1 MKNRIISVLMAL
13 ALCLGSCPVTA
24 FAYTGTEEEIK
35 AVEESAEDTES
46 DESTEVS
53 TSVTAEGETSG
64 TAEKN
69 GGSSAEEKDEGNISG
84 DEASENTE
92 NDLEAFISEDGTFT
106 FPFTDWVWET
116 GDEEASDEEDSSAIA
131 TGKVVNVN
139 SWLNLRAGA
148 GTGYDIIGKISNGT
162 EVEILSEENG
172 WYLVTVP
179 EQTGYVYGGYLEILE
194 EAAKD
199 SDMEGFDELFML
211 MLLSM
216 MLQGNET
223 ADTADTDTSAALTP
237 DGNLT
242 LVDDIDTATEEDT
255 GKQFITVETKNGNYF
270 YIIIDRDDEGEET
283 VHFLNQVDEA
293 DLLALMEEEEV
304 EEYEASKATADTE
317 DTDSEAVAA
326 ETSCDTQEETEP
338 VETTDMG
345 DGSANL
351 LPVVLLVV
359 VLAAGGGFYAY
370 TKVKGKK
377 KEETKPDP
385 DADYEDEDDETDY
398 EIPDMYGEDAEADYS
413 DGDDND
419 FDDDEL
425 V

>member
-1 MKNRIISVLMAL
+1 MKNRIISILMAL

-24 FAYTGTEEEIK
+24 FAYTGTEEETK

-46 DESTEVS
+46 DESAKDTE
-53 TSVTAEGETSG
+53 
-64 TAEKN
+64 
-69 GGSSAEEKDEGNISG
+69 GSI
-84 DEASENTE
+84 
-92 NDLEAFISEDGTFT
+92 ISEDGTFT
-106 FPFTDWVWET
+106 FSFSDWVWET
-116 GDEEASDEEDSSAIA
+116 GDEDEEASDEEDSSAIA

-148 GTGYDIIGKISNGT
+148 GTGYDIIGKISNGI

-194 EAAKD
+194 EAAEG

-223 ADTADTDTSAALTP
+223 ANTADTDTSAALTP

-242 LVDDIDTATEEDT
+242 LVDDIDTATDEDT

-304 EEYEASKATADTE
+304 EEYEASKAITDTE
-317 DTDSEAVAA
+317 DTDSEAVEA
-326 ETSCDTQEETEP
+326 ETSNDMQEETEP
-338 VETTDMG
+338 VETT

-398 EIPDMYGEDAEADYS
+398 ELPDMYGEDVEADYS
-413 DGDDND
+413 AGDDDD
-419 FDDDEL
+419 FEDDEL
-425 V
+425 A

>member
-1 MKNRIISVLMAL
+1 MKNRIISILMAL

-24 FAYTGTEEEIK
+24 FAYTGTEEETVT
-35 AVEESAEDTES
+35 VEESAEDTES
-46 DESTEVS
+46 DESAEVSVPVTTEVENNEA
-53 TSVTAEGETSG
+53 TEENGDRVTDEEVVDG
-64 TAEKN
+64 
-69 GGSSAEEKDEGNISG
+69 SAEDTIES
-84 DEASENTE
+84 
-92 NDLEAFISEDGTFT
+92 FVSEDGTFT
-106 FPFTDWVWET
+106 FSFSDWVWET
-116 GDEEASDEEDSSAIA
+116 GDEDVSDEEDSSAIA

-148 GTGYDIIGKISNGT
+148 GTSYDIIGKISNGT

-194 EAAKD
+194 EAAED
-199 SDMEGFDELFML
+199 SDMEGVDELFML

-223 ADTADTDTSAALTP
+223 ANTADTDTSMALTP

-242 LVDDIDTATEEDT
+242 LVDDINTATEEDA

-293 DLLALMEEEEV
+293 DLLALMDEEDV
-304 EEYEASKATADTE
+304 EEYEASKAVT
-317 DTDSEAVAA
+317 DTDETESEAVETAASSDTEEEA
-326 ETSCDTQEETEP
+326 ET
-338 VETTDMG
+338 VETTETEND
-345 DGSANL
+345 SVNL
-351 LPVVLLVV
+351 LPAVLLVV

-385 DADYEDEDDETDY
+385 DADYEDEDDGTDY
-398 EIPDMYGEDAEADYS
+398 ELPDMYGEDEDMDYS
-413 DGDDND
+413 DGDDSG
-419 FDDDEL
+419 FEDDDL

>member
-1 MKNRIISVLMAL
+1 MKNRIISILMAM

-24 FAYTGTEEEIK
+24 FAYTGTEK
-35 AVEESAEDTES
+35 KTVTVEESAEDTES
-46 DESTEVS
+46 DESAEVS
-53 TSVTAEGETSG
+53 VTVTAEGETG
-64 TAEKN
+64 EA
-69 GGSSAEEKDEGNISG
+69 AEENGDSITEEATVAGSTEDTDELI
-84 DEASENTE
+84 
-92 NDLEAFISEDGTFT
+92 ISEDGTFT
-106 FPFTDWVWET
+106 FSFSDWVWET
-116 GDEEASDEEDSSAIA
+116 GDEDEEDSVEEASSAIA
-131 TGKVVNVN
+131 TGKVMNVN
-139 SWLNLRAGA
+139 SWLNLRSGA

-194 EAAKD
+194 EAAED

-242 LVDDIDTATEEDT
+242 LVDDIDTASDEDT
-255 GKQFITVETKNGNYF
+255 GKQFITVETKNGNCF

-283 VHFLNQVDEA
+283 VHFLNQVDEV

-317 DTDSEAVAA
+317 DTDSEAVET
-326 ETSCDTQEETEP
+326 ETSGDTEIEMET
-338 VETTDMG
+338 VETTETENN
-345 DGSANL
+345 STNL
-351 LPVVLLVV
+351 LPAVLLVV

-385 DADYEDEDDETDY
+385 DADYEDDETDY
-398 EIPDMYGEDAEADYS
+398 ELPDLDGEDVEADYS
-413 DGDDND
+413 DGDDDD
-419 FDDDEL
+419 FEDDEL